1 MDVVLQVSRHVLWT
15 CAVVLQVSGHVLWT
29 CAVEHVL
36 WSMCCGRGAPGV
48 MAWCHGMV
56 LQVSWHGVMAWCSR
70 CHGMVL
76 QVSWHGV
83 MAWCHGM
90 VLQVSRHVFCTARAP
105 FLALV
110 YCVGMLMSLCWQID
124 AFLLAC

>member
-56 LQVSWHGVMAWCSR
+56 LQVSWHGVMAWC
-70 CHGMVL
+70 
-76 QVSWHGV
+76 
-83 MAWCHGM
+83 HGM